1 MMRGNGMEKVNVI
14 GAGLAGCECAKVLAD
29 AGIDVKLYDMKPAE
43 KTPAHKSDNFCEL
56 VCSNSFR
63 ADKLDNAVGLLKQEL
78 RQLGSLIM
86 KCADDNRVP
95 AGGALAVDRE
105 MFSRAVTDAIMADP
119 HIEVVSERVDSIP
132 NGPCVIAT
140 GPLTD
145 GKMLK
150 SIESVLGETL
160 HFFDA
165 AAPIVTAES
174 IDMSRSFSASRYDRG
189 NDYLN
194 CPMTRLEYFR
204 FIRALTE
211 AETVPLHE
219 FERLNVF
226 EGCMP
231 VEVMA
236 KRGDLTLAYG
246 PMKPVGLEGCK
257 ASDGK
262 KPFAVVQLRRE
273 NENGTLFN
281 IVGFQ
286 TNLKFGEQKR
296 VFGLIP
302 GLENAEYMRFG
313 VMHRNS
319 FLQSPKYLTPF
330 YSLRTRKDLFFAGQ
344 ITGVEGY
351 IESTASGHVAG
362 LNMSRLLKGQE
373 PIDFTRKTAIGALAH
388 YVSEYNGG
396 AFQPM
401 NICFGIMETLPEAPK
416 EKFKRFLA
424 ISQRALDTLE
434 QIKKEI

>member
-1 MMRGNGMEKVNVI
+1 MVKVNVI
-14 GAGLAGCECAKVLAD
+14 GAGLAGCECAMVLAES
-29 AGIDVKLYDMKPAE
+29 GIDVNLYDMKPSE
-43 KTPAHKSDNFCEL
+43 KSPAHRSDNFCEL

-86 KCADDNRVP
+86 KCADENRVP

-105 MFSRAVTDAIMADP
+105 KFSKAVTDAIRSNK
-119 HIEVVSERVDSIP
+119 HIEIISERVDSIP
-132 NGPCVIAT
+132 DGPCVIAT

-145 GKMLK
+145 GELLR
-150 SIESVLGETL
+150 SIESMLGDSL

-174 IDMSRSFSASRYDRG
+174 LDMSKIFSASRYNRG

-194 CPMTRLEYFR
+194 CPMTRLEYFK

-211 AETVPLHE
+211 AETATLHE

-257 ASDGK
+257 AGDGK
-262 KPFAVVQLRRE
+262 KPFAVVQLRKE
-273 NENGTLFN
+273 NEEGTLFN

-286 TNLKFGEQKR
+286 TNLRFGEQKR

-302 GLENAEYMRFG
+302 GLENAEYMRYG

-319 FLQSPKYLTPF
+319 FLQSPKHLTPF

-351 IESTASGHVAG
+351 VESAASGYVAG
-362 LNMSRLLKGQE
+362 LNMSRFLRGQE
-373 PIDFTRKTAIGALAH
+373 PLDFTRKTAIGSLAH
-388 YVSEYNGG
+388 YVSGYNGG

-401 NICFGIMETLPEAPK
+401 NVCFGIMEMLPEAPK